1 MVRGEEEE
9 GEAADEFL
17 EGIGLD
23 SRAGYTSLLSESEAE
38 AVCRQVLDGEVR
50 HHVT

>member
-1 MVRGEEEE
+1 VREEEE

-23 SRAGYTSLLSESEAE
+23 SRAGCRSLLSKSEVV

-50 HHVT
+50 HHVV